1 MKKVSFDFDG
11 TLDKKHIQQFAIELI
26 NSGVDVYVNTT
37 RFAKFDNS
45 DLFEVV
51 NSLGLSSDKVNFTNH
66 IWKAEFFED
75 NNLEF
80 IWHLDDN
87 YEEFFHFRRLKSKT
101 KVIQVN
107 SGNWKQKCIRL
118 LNL

>member
-11 TLDKKHIQQFAIELI
+11 TLDKKHIQQFATELI
-26 NSGVDVYVNTT
+26 NSGVDIYVNTT

-51 NSLGLSSDKVNFTNH
+51 NSLGLSYDKVNFTNH
-66 IWKAEFFED
+66 IWKAEFFEE

-80 IWHLDDN
+80 EWHLDDN
-87 YEEFFHFRRLKSKT
+87 YEAFFHLRSLTYKT

-107 SGNWKQKCIRL
+107 
-118 LNL
+118 

>member
-37 RFAKFDNS
+37 RFIKFDNS

-51 NSLGLSSDKVNFTNH
+51 NSIGLSSDKVNFTNH
-66 IWKAEFFED
+66 TWKAEFFKE